1 MTPICRWLALRL
13 RILDTPD
20 WRKIHIQ
27 TTPLLGGVAIYV
39 AFTSSLLLNGIF
51 LSGMKFLLLGA
62 TLIFIMGL
70 FDDIRP
76 LPALFKFVLQILI
89 SLLVIIFG
97 DLQITFFYHASWAP
111 LINIPI
117 TLLWIVGLT
126 NAMNFF
132 DGIDGLATA
141 MSFMGALF
149 LGILAFQTQQP
160 ALGWFA
166 VAILGACMGFFP
178 YNFRFGNS
186 ALLFLGDAGSTFL
199 GFTLAGLAVLGKWSN
214 TSDFVSISAPIL
226 IFGVLIFDMIYVN
239 LSRAKNGQAKTFFQ
253 FLTCVNKDHLHHRL
267 IFMGFARKEVVFVI
281 STMSACL
288 GVSALIIINQKFMDA
303 LLGLF
308 QAVMII
314 GLIVAL
320 MWKGKDR
327 IPKEGDRRMMR
338 RRRDDRIESETVPRS
353 RVKRPVKDDEKLHS
367 ISYSVPPSDAKPS
380 FKEGPL
386 RRTNADAT
394 KRRPRRSVS
403 CKARGHSP
411 SPVEGHPGEG
421 SDEC

>member
-1 MTPICRWLALRL
+1 LSIKITWEALVGISLLFLSTPRLKLFYFDSGLRWQYILIFSFLASFFMTPICRWIALRL
-13 RILDTPD
+13 KILDTPD
-20 WRKIHIQ
+20 WRKIHLQ

-39 AFTSSLLLNGIF
+39 AFSSALLLNGIF
-51 LSGMKFLLLGA
+51 LTGMKFLWLGA
-62 TLIFIMGL
+62 TLIFILGL
-70 FDDIRP
+70 WDDVRP
-76 LPALFKFVLQILI
+76 LPALLKFVLQILI
-89 SLLVIIFG
+89 SLLIIIFG
-97 DLQITFFYHASWAP
+97 DLQITFFYHAPWAP

-117 TLLWIVGLT
+117 TLIWIVGLT

-149 LGILAFQTQQP
+149 LGILAFQTHQP

-239 LSRAKNGQAKTFFQ
+239 LSRAKNGQAKTFSQ

-267 IFMGFARKEVVFVI
+267 IFIGFARKEVVFVI

-288 GVSALIIINQKFMDA
+288 GVSALIIINQRFMDA

-338 RRRDDRIESETVPRS
+338 RRRDDRI
-353 RVKRPVKDDEKLHS
+353 
-367 ISYSVPPSDAKPS
+367 
-380 FKEGPL
+380 
-386 RRTNADAT
+386 
-394 KRRPRRSVS
+394 
-403 CKARGHSP
+403 
-411 SPVEGHPGEG
+411 
-421 SDEC
+421 

>member
-1 MTPICRWLALRL
+1 MTPICRWIAFRL
-13 RILDTPD
+13 KILDTPD
-20 WRKIHIQ
+20 WRKIHHQ

-39 AFTSSLLLNGIF
+39 AFTSALLLNGIF
-51 LSGMKFLLLGA
+51 LTGMKFLWLGA

-70 FDDIRP
+70 WDDIRP
-76 LPALFKFVLQILI
+76 LPALLKFVLQILI

-97 DLQITFFYHASWAP
+97 DLQITFFYHSSWAP

-149 LGILAFQTQQP
+149 LGILAFQTHQP

-178 YNFRFGNS
+178 YNFRFGHS

-199 GFTLAGLAVLGKWSN
+199 GFTLAGLAILGKWSN
-214 TSDFVSISAPIL
+214 TSHFVSISAPIL

-239 LSRAKNGQAKTFFQ
+239 LSRAKNKQAKTFFQ

-320 MWKGKDR
+320 M
-327 IPKEGDRRMMR
+327 
-338 RRRDDRIESETVPRS
+338 
-353 RVKRPVKDDEKLHS
+353 
-367 ISYSVPPSDAKPS
+367 
-380 FKEGPL
+380 
-386 RRTNADAT
+386 
-394 KRRPRRSVS
+394 
-403 CKARGHSP
+403 
-411 SPVEGHPGEG
+411 
-421 SDEC
+421 